1 MTSAPTGKSIAELA
15 EHVGR
20 REVTSTQLTEAAL
33 ESIRVQDE
41 HIKAFISVY
50 VDEALAD
57 AREADRRIAAGD
69 YRGPL
74 DGIPV
79 AVKDNLY
86 MRGRRTTMGSRIH
99 GDFVPDYTATAVE
112 RLAAAGAVIVGKT
125 NMHEYALGATT
136 DNPYFGTCRNPWD
149 TRRIPG
155 GSSGGSAAAVAA
167 GIVRGSLGSD
177 TSGSIR
183 IPASMCGVVG
193 LKPTYGRVSRHGC
206 FPEAWTLDH
215 VGPIAA
221 SVTDTA
227 IILDAITGW
236 DPKDPSTLRRPP
248 TRTFDALRAD
258 LSGTVIGVEEDF
270 YFADVDKDIS
280 LLVTNAIEQL
290 RELGA
295 TVRPIV
301 VDGLYD
307 SVYALTVI
315 DTAETTTVHQDML
328 RQRPQDYGPEVRFLL
343 ECGAL
348 PSAVDYLTAQQIRE
362 RLRGQIKDAL
372 REVDAILA
380 PTTPLKVPRIGE
392 QMTTVNG
399 VEVDVIANLIR
410 LVGPANLLGLPSLSV
425 PCGLTDQMPAGMQV
439 IGRPLGEQDVLD
451 IGLAFEQTSPLG
463 AHTAT
468 GIPAQART
476 SGPVE
481 GRVSGG
487 R

>member
-1 MTSAPTGKSIAELA
+1 MTSIPTCESISELA
-15 EHVGR
+15 ERVRR

-33 ESIRVQDE
+33 ESSRVQDE
-41 HIKAFISVY
+41 RIKAFISLY
-50 VDEALAD
+50 VDEALAE

-69 YRGPL
+69 YRGQL

-86 MRGRRTTMGSRIH
+86 MRGRRTTMGSKIH

-112 RLAAAGAVIVGKT
+112 RMANAGAVIIGKT

-136 DNPYFGTCRNPWD
+136 DNPYYGTCRNPWD
-149 TRRIPG
+149 INRIPG

-206 FPEAWTLDH
+206 FPEAWSLDH

-221 SVTDTA
+221 SVNDAA
-227 IILDAITGW
+227 IILDAISGW

-258 LSGTVIGVEEDF
+258 LTGTVIGVEEDF
-270 YFADVDKDIS
+270 YFADVDSDIATV
-280 LLVTNAIEQL
+280 VTDAIEQL
-290 RELGA
+290 RQLGA
-295 TVRPIV
+295 TIRPIAI
-301 VDGLYD
+301 DGLHD

-315 DTAETTTVHQDML
+315 DTAETTAVHQDAL

-362 RLRGQIKDAL
+362 RLRGRLRDTF
-372 REVDAILA
+372 REVDALVA

-392 QMTTVNG
+392 QVTTINE
-399 VEVDVIANLIR
+399 VEVDILANLIR

-425 PCGLTDQMPAGMQV
+425 PCGLVNEMPVGMQV
-439 IGRPLGEQDVLD
+439 IGRPLGEQDVLN
-451 IGLAFEQTSPLG
+451 IGLAFEQTDPLG
-463 AHTAT
+463 ARH
-468 GIPAQART
+468 R
-476 SGPVE
+476 SGH
-481 GRVSGG
+481 
-487 R
+487 